1 MAGPRRLELLTLTQ
15 SLQHLTSPLGPPK
28 PSQIR
33 VRRSFN
39 GLKNKGGYPDWC
51 DRVPVLL
58 IACKC
63 EKSLPTNKHGRS
75 WTAAQQD
82 KSQAHVIHIT
92 KRGCEADHN
101 GVCPAAQPS
110 DSPRR
115 TLASAPG
122 GWYML
127 SPYGME
133 IVESCITCKLRTDRI
148 FCDLPDG
155 ALQAFENIK
164 YAAAYPQAAVLF
176 VEGQLP
182 RGIFVL
188 CKGSVKLSINSPS
201 GRTVIVK
208 LVEPGEVL
216 GLSATIS
223 GKPYEVTAETI
234 DPCQVNLVKRED
246 FLKFLRED
254 VDACFKV
261 AEQLGEKYH
270 NACKEERSLGL
281 SHSAAEKLAK
291 LLPEWGSKNGESA
304 KPEPRLK
311 LRLTHE
317 EIAQMIG
324 TSRETVTRLFA
335 ELKKRQIL
343 QSKGST
349 LVIRNTTALRE
360 IANRN

>member
-1 MAGPRRLELLTLTQ
+1 
-15 SLQHLTSPLGPPK
+15 
-28 PSQIR
+28 
-33 VRRSFN
+33 
-39 GLKNKGGYPDWC
+39 
-51 DRVPVLL
+51 
-58 IACKC
+58 
-63 EKSLPTNKHGRS
+63 
-75 WTAAQQD
+75 
-82 KSQAHVIHIT
+82 
-92 KRGCEADHN
+92 
-101 GVCPAAQPS
+101 
-110 DSPRR
+110 
-115 TLASAPG
+115 
-122 GWYML
+122 ML

-148 FCDLPDG
+148 FCDLPDN
-155 ALQAFENIK
+155 ALQAFEAIK
-164 YAAAYPQAAVLF
+164 YATAYPQGAVLF

-208 LVEPGEVL
+208 LAEPGEVL

-234 DPCQVNLVKRED
+234 DPCQVNFVKRDD
-246 FLKFLRED
+246 FLRFLKDD
-254 VDACFKV
+254 VEACFKV
-261 AEQLGEKYH
+261 AEQLSEKYH
-270 NACKEERSLGL
+270 NACKEAGALGL

-291 LLPEWGSKNGESA
+291 LLLEWSLKNGEASKA
-304 KPEPRLK
+304 EPRLK

-343 QSKGST
+343 QAKGST
-349 LVIRNTTALRE
+349 LVIRNTAALRE
-360 IANRN
+360 IATRN